1 MVVNASV
8 GKKPAVGLVQ
18 VKSPEQSAVH
28 SSLPA
33 KSLDEEDDPGGD
45 ERQREQAER
54 QRDVVVADGVPVR
67 PVAER

>member
-18 VKSPEQSAVH
+18 MKSPEQSAVH
-28 SSLPA
+28 TFPA
-33 KSLDEEDDPGGD
+33 NSLDEEDDPGGD

-54 QRDVVVADGVPVR
+54 QHDVVVADAVPVR